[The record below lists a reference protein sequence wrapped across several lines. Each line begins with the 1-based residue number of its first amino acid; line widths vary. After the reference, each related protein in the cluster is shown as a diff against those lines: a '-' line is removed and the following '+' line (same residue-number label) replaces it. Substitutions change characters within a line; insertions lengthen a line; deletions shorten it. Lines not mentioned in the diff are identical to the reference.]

1 MVFRQRDRGPMSPV
15 VIARVS
21 GLVVAGLGLGA
32 CILARNLPAQTGF
45 GLGPAF
51 LPFWTGIVLTACGL
65 WLCARPTP
73 DPEVSWPASRG
84 FARAA
89 SGFILLLL
97 YALALQPLG
106 YLISSAVFLVIAILL
121 LEPVRPTRALIVGI
135 AGAVFLFFI
144 FRVWLRVPLPGGVLG
159 W

>member
-1 MVFRQRDRGPMSPV
+1 MFPV

-21 GLVVAGLGLGA
+21 GLVVAGFGVAA
-32 CILARNLPAQTGF
+32 CILARGLPAQTGF

-51 LPFWTGIVLTACGL
+51 LPFWTGIVLAACGL
-65 WLCARPTP
+65 WLCARPP
-73 DPEVSWPASRG
+73 ADPEVSWPASHG

-89 SGFILLLL
+89 CGFFLLLL

-106 YLISSAVFLVIAILL
+106 YLIGTSVFLVIAILL
-121 LEPVRPTRALIVGI
+121 LEPARPTRAAMVGI
-135 AGAVFLFFI
+135 ACAIFLFLI
-144 FRVWLRVPLPGGVLG
+144 FRIWLRVPLPGGVLG

>member
-1 MVFRQRDRGPMSPV
+1 MSPV
-15 VIARVS
+15 VIARLS
-21 GLVVAGLGLGA
+21 GLIVAGIGVAA
-32 CILARNLPAQTGF
+32 CILARRLPAQTGF

-51 LPFWTGIVLTACGL
+51 LPFWTGMVLAACGL
-65 WLCARPTP
+65 WLCGRAAA
-73 DPEVSWPASRG
+73 DEEVCWPSPRG

-106 YLISSAVFLVIAILL
+106 YLISTAVFLMVGILL
-121 LEPVRPTRALIVGI
+121 LEPVRPIGALVFGL
-135 AGAVFLFFI
+135 ASAAFLFSI
-144 FRVWLRVPLPGGVLG
+144 FRLWLRVPLPGGVLG

>member
-1 MVFRQRDRGPMSPV
+1 MFPV

-21 GLVVAGLGLGA
+21 GLVVAGLGVA
-32 CILARNLPAQTGF
+32 VCILARSLAAQTGF

-51 LPFWTGIVLTACGL
+51 LPFWTGIVIAACGL
-65 WLCARPTP
+65 WLCVRPTP
-73 DPEVSWPASRG
+73 DPEVSWPGLHA

-89 SGFILLLL
+89 SGFVIFLL

-106 YLISSAVFLVIAILL
+106 YLTSTAVFLVISILL
-121 LEPVRPTRALIVGI
+121 LEPVRPTRALAVGI
-135 AGAVFLFFI
+135 ASAVLLFLI

-159 W
+159 

>member
-1 MVFRQRDRGPMSPV
+1 MLPV

-21 GLVVAGLGLGA
+21 GLVVAGLGVAA
-32 CILARNLPAQTGF
+32 CILARRLPAQTGF

-51 LPFWTGIVLTACGL
+51 LPFWTGIVLAACGL
-65 WLCARPTP
+65 WLCARPTV

-89 SGFILLLL
+89 SGFVLLLL

-106 YLISSAVFLVIAILL
+106 YLISTAVFLVVGILL
-121 LEPVRPTRALIVGI
+121 LEPARRARALVIGI
-135 AGAVFLFFI
+135 ASAAFLFLI
-144 FRVWLRVPLPGGVLG
+144 FRVWLRIPLPGGVLG

>member
-1 MVFRQRDRGPMSPV
+1 MSPV

-21 GLVVAGLGLGA
+21 GLVVAGLGVA
-32 CILARNLPAQTGF
+32 SCVLARSLPAQTGF

-51 LPFWTGIVLTACGL
+51 LPFWTGIVLAACGL
-65 WLCARPTP
+65 WLCARPTV
-73 DPEVSWPASRG
+73 DPEVSWPTSRG

-89 SGFILLLL
+89 SGFVLLLL

-106 YLISSAVFLVIAILL
+106 YLISTAVFLVVGILL
-121 LEPVRPTRALIVGI
+121 LEARRARALVIGI
-135 AGAVFLFFI
+135 ASAAFLFLI
-144 FRVWLRVPLPGGVLG
+144 FRVWLRIPLPGGFLG

>member
-1 MVFRQRDRGPMSPV
+1 
-15 VIARVS
+15 
-21 GLVVAGLGLGA
+21 LVVAGIGVAA
-32 CILARNLPAQTGF
+32 CILARSLPAQTGF

-51 LPFWTGIVLTACGL
+51 LPFWTGIVLAACGL
-65 WLCARPTP
+65 WLCARPAAE
-73 DPEVSWPASRG
+73 PEVSWPGSRA

-89 SGFILLLL
+89 SGFLLLLL

-106 YLISSAVFLVIAILL
+106 YLISTAVFLVIAILL
-121 LEPVRPTRALIVGI
+121 LEPVRPARTFMVGI
-135 AGAVFLFFI
+135 ACAAFLSLI

>member
-1 MVFRQRDRGPMSPV
+1 MSSV
-15 VIARVS
+15 VITRVS
-21 GLVVAGLGLGA
+21 GLVIAGIGFA
-32 CILARNLPAQTGF
+32 VCILARSLPAQTGF

-51 LPFWTGIVLTACGL
+51 LPFWTGIVLAVCGL

-89 SGFILLLL
+89 SGFIILLL

-106 YLISSAVFLVIAILL
+106 YLISTAVFLVIAILL
-121 LEPVRPTRALIVGI
+121 LEPVRPTRALVVGI
-135 AGAVFLFFI
+135 ASAAILFLI
-144 FRVWLRVPLPGGVLG
+144 FRVWLRIPLPGGVLG
-159 W
+159 L

>member
-1 MVFRQRDRGPMSPV
+1 MSPV

-21 GLVVAGLGLGA
+21 GFVVTGLGVTA
-32 CILARNLPAQTGF
+32 SILARSLPAQTGF

-51 LPFWTGIVLTACGL
+51 LPFWTGIVLAACGL
-65 WLCARPTP
+65 WLCARPNADP
-73 DPEVSWPASRG
+73 DVSWPTSRG

-89 SGFILLLL
+89 AGFVLLLL

-106 YLISSAVFLVIAILL
+106 YLIGTAGFLVITILL
-121 LEPVRPTRALIVGI
+121 LEPVRPTRAFMVGI
-135 AGAVFLFFI
+135 ASAAFLFLV
-144 FRVWLRVPLPGGVLG
+144 FRVWLRIPLPGGVLD

>member
-1 MVFRQRDRGPMSPV
+1 MSPV

-21 GLVVAGLGLGA
+21 GLVVAGLGVAA
-32 CILARNLPAQTGF
+32 CILARRLPAQTGF

-51 LPFWTGIVLTACGL
+51 LPFWTGIVLAVCGL
-65 WLCARPTP
+65 WLCVRSTA
-73 DPEVSWPASRG
+73 DAEVSWPTSRG

-89 SGFILLLL
+89 SGFVFLLL

-106 YLISSAVFLVIAILL
+106 YLISTAVFLVITILL
-121 LEPVRPTRALIVGI
+121 LDPVRPTRALVVGV
-135 AGAVFLFFI
+135 ASAAFLFLI
-144 FRVWLRVPLPGGVLG
+144 FRVWLRIALPGGVLG

>member
-1 MVFRQRDRGPMSPV
+1 MSPV

-21 GLVVAGLGLGA
+21 GLVVAGLGVAA
-32 CILARNLPAQTGF
+32 CILARSLPAQTGF

-51 LPFWTGIVLTACGL
+51 LPFWTGIVLAACGL

-73 DPEVSWPASRG
+73 DPEVSWPTSRA
-84 FARAA
+84 FVRAA
-89 SGFILLLL
+89 SGFVLLLL

-106 YLISSAVFLVIAILL
+106 YLISTAVFLVIAILL
-121 LEPVRPTRALIVGI
+121 LEPVRPTRALVVGV
-135 AGAVFLFFI
+135 ASAAFLFLI
-144 FRVWLRVPLPGGVLG
+144 FRVWLRIPFPGGLLD

>member
-1 MVFRQRDRGPMSPV
+1 MSAI
-15 VIARVS
+15 VIARLS
-21 GLVVAGLGLGA
+21 GLVVTGLGVAA
-32 CILARNLPAQTGF
+32 CLLARSLPAQTGF

-51 LPFWTGIVLTACGL
+51 LPFWTGIVLAACGL
-65 WLCARPTP
+65 WLCARPTV
-73 DPEVSWPASRG
+73 DAEFSWPASRG

-89 SGFILLLL
+89 SGFVLLLL

-106 YLISSAVFLVIAILL
+106 YLISTAVFLVIAILL
-121 LEPVRPTRALIVGI
+121 LEPVRRTRVFMVGI
-135 AGAVFLFFI
+135 ACAVFLFLI